1 MDARVE
7 DKTCPICGLEHDG
20 ADYQRVRTVCS
31 DALLLNAAKLLADY
45 AELSEYAH
53 DAEHLAAQA
62 RLRAD
67 SAEAELRKLR
77 DQVRAA
83 NDEID
88 RLKALLAPSAASEIY
103 AAQVAQDGVEL

>member
-1 MDARVE
+1 MSQAP
-7 DKTCPICGLEHDG
+7 TTAACPICGLEHGG

-31 DALLLNAAKLLADY
+31 DALLAQAAKLRADY

-53 DAEHLAAQA
+53 DAEHLATQA
-62 RLRAD
+62 RQRAEG
-67 SAEAELRKLR
+67 AEAELRKLR

-88 RLKALLAPSAASEIY
+88 RLKALLAPSAAE
-103 AAQVAQDGVEL
+103 DGV

>member
-1 MDARVE
+1 MEARVE

-31 DALLLNAAKLLADY
+31 DALLVNAAKLLADY
-45 AELSEYAH
+45 AALSEYAH

-62 RLRAD
+62 SLRAD

-88 RLKALLAPSAASEIY
+88 RLKALLAPAARE
-103 AAQVAQDGVEL
+103 AAE